1 MARANSVQKAV
12 RLNQA
17 RDLLRRSAGQPALP
31 ARLARICSISP
42 RQAYRYLQQAQS
54 LNQPVPVGEVKV
66 AFTVKLPP
74 TLMGAVKRY
83 AASKRQRISDVV
95 ERALRAHLPRR
106 IGRV

>member
-1 MARANSVQKAV
+1 MNRANSVQRAV

-17 RDLLRRSAGQPALP
+17 RDLLRRFADRPAL
-31 ARLARICSISP
+31 ALRLAQECSISP
-42 RQAYRYLQQAQS
+42 RQAYRYLQQAQR
-54 LNQPVPVGEVKV
+54 LKQPVPLGEVKV

-83 AASKRQRISDVV
+83 AAAQQQRISDVV
-95 ERALRAHLPRR
+95 ERALRAQLPRR

>member
-1 MARANSVQKAV
+1 MSRANSVQRAV

-17 RDLLRRSAGQPALP
+17 RDLLRRFAARPARA

-42 RQAYRYLQQAQS
+42 RQAYRYLQQAQR
-54 LNQPVPVGEVKV
+54 LKDPVPVGEVKV

-83 AASKRQRISDVV
+83 AAAQRQHISEVV
-95 ERALRAHLPRR
+95 ERALRAQLP
-106 IGRV
+106 